1 MTLAP
6 APGASGRLQD
16 RIVLFFV
23 ALLMAVQLVSYLLI
37 RYAIEQTAQN
47 TLREELRVGART
59 FQALLRQ
66 KSQSLVEQSV
76 VLTADFGF
84 RSAVSTRD
92 RDTIASALANHS
104 ARINASGVALV
115 GLDGVVVAD
124 TLRRESEGKAFP
136 VPRLV
141 ELAASV
147 GRASGMRV
155 IDGRPYQSVM
165 VPVLGPEPIA
175 WVAMDFVVDDST
187 ARDLKNL
194 SSAEVSFV
202 EVGDQGVQVLATT
215 LPPTRRGDLAPNAR
229 AIVGVGDG
237 GTRVVMGGEDYE
249 ALATILE
256 GGSGRGIF
264 TILQRSVAEGLM
276 PYKALEAALL
286 IIAGL
291 SLGLT
296 LFGAIRIAR
305 RITQPV
311 SQLADAVREIERG
324 NYEVRVGGAR
334 TNDEIGALG
343 TAFDGMARGLAERDR
358 MRDVLGKVAS
368 SEVVTQLME
377 NRIELGGA
385 EVEATVMFTDM
396 RNFTPLAESLLPQ
409 QSLTLLNRVLTEV
422 SEVIESHGGVVDKY
436 LGDGAMAVFGAPV
449 QREDDARRA
458 VLAALRIRDR
468 VASLGP
474 ELTRGGL
481 PTPNI
486 GVGVNTARMIAG
498 NIGSPS
504 RLNYTVLGDGVN
516 LAARLEGLTK
526 RYLVPIV
533 VGSRTRE
540 EAPGFVWRELD
551 KVRVRGKTVPER
563 IYEPLGLEGEVPAG
577 TLARLAQWHQALE
590 AFRGRQWNVTRALLE
605 QLSEDPGYAR
615 LVALYSGY
623 LRDLDDRPPGED
635 WDAAFTLY
643 EK

>member
-1 MTLAP
+1 MTPVP
-6 APGASGRLQD
+6 AQHASGRLQN

-23 ALLMAVQLVSYLLI
+23 ALLMAVQLVSYVLI

-66 KSQSLVEQSV
+66 KSQSLVEQTV
-76 VLTADFGF
+76 VLTADYGF

-92 RDTIASALANHS
+92 RNTIASALANHS
-104 ARINASGVALV
+104 ARINASGMALL

-124 TLRRESEGKAFP
+124 TLRRENEGKPFP
-136 VPRLV
+136 EPRLV
-141 ELAASV
+141 RLAESV
-147 GRASGMRV
+147 GHASGMRV
-155 IDGRPYQSVM
+155 LEGRPFQSVI

-175 WVAMDFVVDDST
+175 WVSMDFLVDDIT
-187 ARDLKNL
+187 ARDLKIL

-202 EVGDQGVQVLATT
+202 LVGDEGVQVLATT
-215 LPPTRRGDLAPNAR
+215 LPRTRRGDLGPNAR
-229 AIVGVGDG
+229 AIVSVGEQ
-237 GTRVVMGGEDYE
+237 GTRIAMGGEDYE

-264 TILQRSVAEGLM
+264 TILQRSVSEGLM
-276 PYKALEAALL
+276 PFRALEAALL
-286 IIAGL
+286 IIAGI
-291 SLGLT
+291 SLALT
-296 LFGAIRIAR
+296 LVGAIRIAR

-311 SQLADAVREIERG
+311 SQLAEAVREIERG
-324 NYEVRVGGAR
+324 NYDVRVGAK
-334 TNDEIGALG
+334 TDDEIGALA

-377 NRIELGGA
+377 SRIELGGA

-396 RNFTPLAESLLPQ
+396 RNFTPLAESLSPQ

-422 SEVIESHGGVVDKY
+422 SEVIEAHGGVVDKY
-436 LGDGAMAVFGAPV
+436 LGDGAMAVYGAPV
-449 QREDDARRA
+449 QRGDDARRA
-458 VLAALRIRDR
+458 ILAALDIRDR

-474 ELTRGGL
+474 ELARGGL
-481 PTPNI
+481 PAPHI
-486 GVGVNTARMIAG
+486 GIGINTARMIAG

-533 VGSRTRE
+533 AGSRTRE
-540 EAPGFVWRELD
+540 EAGGFVWRELD
-551 KVRVRGKTVPER
+551 KVRVRGKTVAER
-563 IYEPLGLEGEVPAG
+563 IYEPLGEELAIPPG
-577 TLARLAQWHQALE
+577 TLSRLALWHEALE
-590 AFRGRQWNVTRALLE
+590 SFRARKWNVTRALLE
-605 QLSEDPGYAR
+605 RLSEDPDYAR
-615 LVALYSGY
+615 LVSIYSGY
-623 LRDLDDRPPGED
+623 LRDLDARPPGED

>member
-1 MTLAP
+1 MTPSP
-6 APGASGRLQD
+6 AERPTGRLQQ

-66 KSQSLVEQSV
+66 KSQSLLEQTV
-76 VLTADFGF
+76 ALTTDYGF

-92 RDTIASALANHS
+92 RDTIASALANQS
-104 ARINASGVALV
+104 ARINASGMAVV
-115 GLDGVVVAD
+115 GLDGIVVAD
-124 TLRRESEGKAFP
+124 TLRRENEGKPFP
-136 VPRLV
+136 EPRLV

-147 GRASGMRV
+147 GHASGMRV
-155 IDGRPYQSVM
+155 FDGRPFQSVI

-175 WVAMDFVVDDST
+175 WVSMDFVVDDVT
-187 ARDLKNL
+187 ARDLKIL

-202 EVGDQGVQVLATT
+202 LVGDGEIQVLATT
-215 LPPTRRGDLAPNAR
+215 LPKTRRGDLAPSARTIVNAR
-229 AIVGVGDG
+229 EA
-237 GTRVVMGGEDYE
+237 GTRIAMGGEDYE

-264 TILQRSVAEGLM
+264 TILQRSVDEGLL

-291 SLGLT
+291 SLALT
-296 LFGAIRIAR
+296 LVGAIRIAR

-311 SQLADAVREIERG
+311 SQLAEAVREIEQG
-324 NYEVRVGGAR
+324 NYDVRVG
-334 TNDEIGALG
+334 TTSNDEIGGLAQ
-343 TAFDGMARGLAERDR
+343 AFDRMARGLAERDR

-368 SEVVTQLME
+368 SEVVTQLMQ

-396 RNFTPLAESLLPQ
+396 RNFTPLAESLAPQ
-409 QSLTLLNRVLTEV
+409 QSLLLLNRVLTEV
-422 SEVIESHGGVVDKY
+422 SAVIESHGGVVDKY
-436 LGDGAMAVFGAPV
+436 LGDGAMGVFGAPV
-449 QREDDARRA
+449 RREDDARRA
-458 VLAALRIRDR
+458 VFAALEIRDR
-468 VASLGP
+468 VARLGP
-474 ELTRGGL
+474 EVTRAGL
-481 PTPNI
+481 PTPHI
-486 GVGVNTARMIAG
+486 GVGINTSRMIAG

-516 LAARLEGLTK
+516 LASRLEGLTK

-533 VGSRTRE
+533 VGSRTRD
-540 EAPGFVWRELD
+540 EAAGFVWRELD
-551 KVRVRGKTVPER
+551 KVRVRGKTVAER
-563 IYEPLGLEGEVPAG
+563 IFEPLGPEGSIPMDEM
-577 TLARLAQWHQALE
+577 ARLSQWHGALE
-590 AFRGRQWNVTRALLE
+590 YFRERQWGRARVLL
-605 QLSEDPGYAR
+605 DR
-615 LVALYSGY
+615 LADEPSYVRVVSLYLGY
-623 LRDLDDRPPGED
+623 LRDLELRPPGED